1 MEFNYVSFRLE
12 NEFIYPLL
20 TASYYDNFIVV
31 SCYINLSQEF
41 VKSSEK
47 IYVFKAE
54 SLYRKDFC
62 RCIINTISLVQVAV
76 L

>member
-1 MEFNYVSFRLE
+1 MEFNYVNFRLE
-12 NEFIYPLL
+12 NEFICPLL
-20 TASYYDNFIVV
+20 TASCYDYSIVV
-31 SCYINLSQEF
+31 SCYINLSQKF

-47 IYVFKAE
+47 IHIFEAE
-54 SLYRKDFC
+54 SLYRKDFS

>member
-20 TASYYDNFIVV
+20 TANYYDYFIVV
-31 SCYINLSQEF
+31 SCYINLSQKF
-41 VKSSEK
+41 VKSSE
-47 IYVFKAE
+47 IHIFEAE
-54 SLYRKDFC
+54 SLYRKDFS
-62 RCIINTISLVQVAV
+62 RCIINSISLVQVAV